1 MNKMC
6 CVVVCVF
13 FFLQQS
19 QKPHYK
25 TTIRVNPITPVNNK
39 FNATACI
46 KVDNSSSLNIFLQS

>member
-1 MNKMC
+1 MC